1 DVLKIKFK
9 DSLLDIKFY
18 LEKNLIE
25 NIEIKSKT
33 MNFIPESSENV
44 LSELVI
50 LINKILKIQ
59 EEIKTKFEEISGNI
73 KNN

>member
-1 DVLKIKFK
+1 M
-9 DSLLDIKFY
+9 S
-18 LEKNLIE
+18 
-25 NIEIKSKT
+25 
-33 MNFIPESSENV
+33 FIPENPENV

-73 KNN
+73 NNN